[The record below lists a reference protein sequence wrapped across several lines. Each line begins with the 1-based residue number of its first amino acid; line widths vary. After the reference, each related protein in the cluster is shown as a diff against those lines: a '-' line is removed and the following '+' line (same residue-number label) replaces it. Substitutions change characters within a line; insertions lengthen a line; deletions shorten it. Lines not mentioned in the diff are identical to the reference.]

1 MRDAIPDRARDLIAH
16 GLAALFLFF
25 FARAAL
31 DAARVKAPTYD
42 ETAHLAAGIAY
53 VQTRDFRMNPEHP
66 VLPKLLAGW
75 SASGTGARAD
85 TTTIPWMRSDQW
97 NFARDVIWDG
107 GADWRDVVVA
117 GRLPMIGIGVALGI
131 VLWIWG
137 RAMLGTG
144 GALLA
149 LLLYAFCPNVLAHT
163 PLVTTDVP
171 LTFGV
176 VACAGCLWQAHRSGR
191 VLWTALGALFFGITM
206 VTKFSAFSY
215 LPVWAILA
223 AWPSNARPLRRGL
236 VHAGVFLLLAAV
248 FTEALVLT
256 CYAGSGDWVTIAEL
270 GLRGRGVSPESMSL
284 HRRIPYEILARI
296 PWPSADFAR
305 GLKDIVLYTE
315 AGHPVYL
322 LGTRSDSGWWWS
334 PIVALSVK
342 ATIPLLVLVGSG
354 IVATIT
360 SRRLRTSDLPFVVL
374 PPALCLVTNM
384 AANLGLGVRHLLPMF
399 PFGMLLAAWPMKGGG
414 FPGGLVPAAVGVA
427 LAAWHVVASVRTHPD
442 TISYFNEFAG
452 GARGGIRI
460 LGDSNLDWG
469 QDLPAAAAR
478 LKELGVKRA
487 ILCYFGTANP
497 FVFGV
502 EWQLLPPTQR
512 ARSQDPWIVMPT
524 EGPQWLLMSVT
535 NLQGVYSRGPGGDAS
550 GTPYPWLEGIEP
562 EEVVGGTIYLYE
574 ISQYPEVQKALVST
588 YLRYGL
594 RDEAYA
600 ALVRWNRL
608 APDDPEA
615 KRRLEEARASGIGG

>member
-1 MRDAIPDRARDLIAH
+1 MRD
-16 GLAALFLFF
+16 LAAHL
-25 FARAAL
+25 AAAL
-31 DAARVKAPTYD
+31 LLVLFAALAFDAARSKGPTYD
-42 ETAHLAAGIAY
+42 ETAHLAAGVAY
-53 VQTRDFRMNPEHP
+53 VQTGDFRMNPEHP

-75 SASGTGARAD
+75 SASGTGVRAD
-85 TTTIPWMRSDQW
+85 TTTIAWERADQW
-97 NFARDVIWDG
+97 NFARELIWDG
-107 GADWRDVVVA
+107 GADWRSVVLA
-117 GRLPMIGIGVALGI
+117 GRVAMIAIGVALGI

-137 RAMLGTG
+137 RALLGTG
-144 GALLA
+144 AALFA
-149 LLLYAFCPNVLAHT
+149 LFLYALCPNVLAHT

-176 VACAGCLWQAHRSGR
+176 VACAACLWAAHRSGGLR
-191 VLWTALGALFFGITM
+191 WIALGAFFFGVTM

-215 LPVWAILA
+215 LPAWLALA
-223 AWPSNARPLRRGL
+223 AWPSAARPLRRGL
-236 VHAGVFLLLAAV
+236 AHAAWFFLLGAL
-248 FTEALVLT
+248 FTEALVLVA
-256 CYAGSGDWVTIAEL
+256 YAGGGEWVTIADL
-270 GLRGRGVSPESMSL
+270 GLRGRGVSPDSMSL

-322 LGTRSDSGWWWS
+322 LGTRSDSGWWWA
-334 PIVALSVK
+334 PFVMLGVK
-342 ATIPLLVLVGSG
+342 ATIPFLVL
-354 IVATIT
+354 ATFGTAAAIA
-360 SRRLRTSDLPFVVL
+360 SKRLRTSDLAFALL
-374 PPALCLVTNM
+374 PPALCLATNV

-399 PFGMLLAAWPMKGGG
+399 PFGMLLAAWPLKGGG
-414 FPGGLVPAAVGVA
+414 FPAGIYPAAIGVV
-427 LAAWHVVASVRTHPD
+427 LAAWHAVASLRAHPD
-442 TISYFNEFAG
+442 SIAYFNEIAG

-469 QDLPAAAAR
+469 QDLPVAAAR
-478 LKELGVKRA
+478 LKEIGVDRA
-487 ILCYFGTANP
+487 ILCYFGTADP

-512 ARSQDPWIVMPT
+512 ARNLDPWIVMPP
-524 EGPQWLLMSVT
+524 EGPQWLAMSAT
-535 NLQGVYSRGPGGDAS
+535 NLQGVYSRGPGHDAS
-550 GTPYPWLEGIEP
+550 GKPYPWLDGVEP
-562 EEVVGGTIYLYE
+562 REVVGGTVYLYE
-574 ISQYPEVQKALVST
+574 ISQNVEVQKALVSA

-615 KRRLEEARASGIGG
+615 KRRLEQANAAGAGSGAGG